1 MPFVMALLSSMLY
14 GVADFLGGIGS
25 RRGHVIVVTAWFQV
39 AGVLPLALWSLF
51 APGETRGV
59 DLAWGAAAGVTGG
72 LGVMLLYHAL
82 ASGVVSTAAPLI
94 SMIALTVP
102 VVVGLAGGERPG
114 VLPLAGI
121 ALGAVAVLLISA
133 HGEASHESTV
143 PTGASDASGGAPT
156 SAAPSPQVAASGA
169 QPARARVTLR
179 SLAPAFGAGVLVGLF
194 LVCVAR
200 VQPGSS
206 AWPLVVGRVT
216 ATVCAFALL
225 FASRLPWRPPPA
237 THAPILG
244 GAITDVSANVLYMAA
259 VQRAPMSLI
268 ATLVSLAP
276 ATTVV
281 LAQLLLRE
289 RLGVMQRWGVALALA
304 AVVLLSQG

>member
-25 RRGHVIVVTAWFQV
+25 RRGHVVVVTAWFQV
-39 AGVLPLALWSLF
+39 AGILPLVIYAML
-51 APGETRGV
+51 APGVTRPQ
-59 DLAWGAAAGVTGG
+59 DLAWGAGAGITGG

-114 VLPLAGI
+114 LLPLAGI
-121 ALGAVAVLLISA
+121 AIGCVAVMLISA
-133 HGEASHESTV
+133 HGEQ
-143 PTGASDASGGAPT
+143 GG
-156 SAAPSPQVAASGA
+156 GE
-169 QPARARVTLR
+169 QPAPGARASFATL
-179 SLAPAFGAGVLVGLF
+179 LPAFVAGVLVGLF
-194 LVCVAR
+194 LVCLGR
-200 VQPGSS
+200 VEPGSS
-206 AWPLVVGRVT
+206 GWPLVMGRVT
-216 ATVCAFALL
+216 ATACVFALL
-225 FASRLPWRPPPA
+225 FAKRLPLRPPTG

-244 GAITDVSANVLYMAA
+244 GAITDVTANVLYLLA

-281 LAQLLLRE
+281 LAQMVLRE
-289 RLGVMQRWGVALALA
+289 RLGSTQRWGVGLALV
-304 AVVLLSQG
+304 AVVLLSRG

>member
-1 MPFVMALLSSMLY
+1 MPFLMAILSSMLY

-25 RRGHVIVVTAWFQV
+25 RRGHVVVVTAWFQI
-39 AGVLPLALWSLF
+39 AGVLPLAIYSMF
-51 APGETRGV
+51 APGVTRPE

-102 VVVGLAGGERPG
+102 VVIGLTGGERPG
-114 VLPLAGI
+114 ALPLAGI
-121 ALGAVAVLLISA
+121 ALGCVAVMLISGHGG
-133 HGEASHESTV
+133 HGELAEPANSSR
-143 PTGASDASGGAPT
+143 PR
-156 SAAPSPQVAASGA
+156 PSLA
-169 QPARARVTLR
+169 
-179 SLAPAFGAGVLVGLF
+179 SLAPAFGAGILIGLF

-206 AWPLVVGRVT
+206 AWPLVVGRAT
-216 ATVCAFALL
+216 ATLCAFALL
-225 FASRLPWRPPPA
+225 FASRLPLPPPPA
-237 THAPILG
+237 TYAPILG
-244 GAITDVSANVLYMAA
+244 GAITDVSANVLYMMA

-281 LAQLLLRE
+281 LAQVLLRE
-289 RLGVMQRWGVALALA
+289 RLGAMQRWGVALALV
-304 AVVLLSQG
+304 AVALLAQG